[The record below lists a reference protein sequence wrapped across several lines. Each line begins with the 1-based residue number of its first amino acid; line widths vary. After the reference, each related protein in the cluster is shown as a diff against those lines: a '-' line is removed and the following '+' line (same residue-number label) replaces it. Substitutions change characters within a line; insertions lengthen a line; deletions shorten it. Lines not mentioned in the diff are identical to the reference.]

1 MTPARR
7 DIDLLVVGELNP
19 DVIVL
24 DADPTPVFGQVEKL
38 VSSIR
43 LEIGSSSAIMA
54 CGAAR
59 LGLAVAFVGVV
70 GDDAMGR
77 FMLDSLAA
85 RGVDMTWCAVDR
97 ACATGATVILS
108 RGADRAI
115 LTATGTIDRLR
126 ADHVPADLLGRV
138 RHVHL
143 GSTALIGPLRAGL
156 PGLLEAAHAA
166 GATTSFDPNWDPA
179 ERWEG
184 TDQLLAAADVALPN
198 LTEAQRISGE
208 RDPLDAAQDLAR
220 RASLGRPEGVPPP
233 IIAVKLGSEGALAVQ
248 GGQVARR
255 DAPRTDVVDTTGAG
269 DSFDAGFVA
278 ALIRGRPLEEA
289 LGLAVV
295 CGSLSTRGI
304 GGTAA
309 QPTLDEAI
317 AALGGA
323 A

>member
-1 MTPARR
+1 MTSGER

-19 DVIVL
+19 DVIVV
-24 DADPTPVFGQVEKL
+24 DADPTPIFGQVEKV
-38 VSSIR
+38 VSAIR

-85 RGVDMTWCAVDR
+85 RGVDMTWSAVDP

-115 LTATGTIDRLR
+115 LTAMGTIDRLR

-143 GSTALIGPLRAGL
+143 GSTALIGPTRAGL
-156 PGLLEAAHAA
+156 AGLLRAAREA

-184 TDQLLAAADVALPN
+184 TDALLAAADIALPN
-198 LTEAQRISGE
+198 LAEAQRISGE
-208 RDPLDAAQDLAR
+208 EDPVAAAQALAR
-220 RASLGRPEGVPPP
+220 RGKAGRAAGRPPLTVV
-233 IIAVKLGSEGALAVQ
+233 VKLGAAGALAVR
-248 GGQVARR
+248 GDEVVRCPARKVV
-255 DAPRTDVVDTTGAG
+255 VVDTTGAG

-278 ALIRGRPLEEA
+278 AHVSGWPLDEA
-289 LGLAVV
+289 LSVATA

-309 QPTLDEAI
+309 QPTLDEAV
-317 AALGGA
+317 ATLGGA